1 MYPLCCHGITR
12 DTNENCSLE
21 KDPNRRASPW
31 RMLEHPWMID
41 MKSKRVNM
49 GHFLATVWGWGEK

>member
-1 MYPLCCHGITR
+1 
-12 DTNENCSLE
+12 
-21 KDPNRRASPW
+21 
-31 RMLEHPWMID
+31 MLEHPWMID